1 MTRLVA
7 PGNDYRSLR
16 SLPDILDPTVAVIIP
31 VYNRSDLLENV
42 LAGLSRQSYDRE
54 FEVVVVDDG
63 SEENI
68 RQVVDRYVDSVPVR
82 LVRQERDGFG
92 LARARN
98 LGVASVDTDV
108 VIFLDADCV
117 PANDWLQHHMS
128 WHRKASNL
136 VVTGSRRDVD
146 VPLDPVA
153 VAAGTINLHA
163 IASEPDDPRSE
174 FVPDDW
180 RSLVYRRSQ
189 RLQLGDGG
197 FRAAIGGN
205 VAIRRDLILA
215 VGGVSTDFRAYGG
228 EDTEL
233 AWRLWN
239 AGAFIVPEDRAI
251 LYHQIHDDP
260 PDSYARKKHSREM
273 ASHLIADRVPHRFY
287 RKAPSH
293 LHTVPKVSWIVTV
306 EAAGEA
312 KRAWQEAS
320 LATYTDSEIILVG
333 TGAAVENWVSSG
345 AVSTDMTVVATF
357 GEAVAH
363 ARGETL
369 AIVDGRVRF
378 DRKLLARTMPRFD
391 DGRVSAVRVGYRA
404 GGTRFIRLKDL
415 RQVDAEHGRGGLPLF
430 GLIRRR
436 ELMKDPAALS
446 SPGDAWIAALDR
458 SRTELFVTD
467 LVEIPTEAA
476 TGTAMK
482 VPGIRD
488 LRAAGPTEI
497 ARGVKRAVRSRGAPQ
512 ATAPH
517 IRVEEVARVRIEY
530 VGFTGQQNLGD
541 DAMLEAVRR
550 LMPWAN
556 IGTQMKDARVVMLGG
571 GTLFNSTGAYLRKM
585 RHLDGPN
592 MERVVFGTGVRN
604 PDFWGITE
612 KVEDWNPFLESALLV
627 GVRGPDSV
635 ASMRG
640 WGYDGP
646 LEIIGDPALSLVRP
660 QGVEP
665 VEGRVVVC
673 PLHTNGELWGGDDE
687 AVFAALAASIT
698 RLKSEGRD
706 VVIMTAHPSDDRW
719 AVEIMRRAG
728 HPDLAYVAGYDNLD
742 ATLGLLASAD
752 IVIGERLH
760 AVVLAA
766 AMGTPFVALEY
777 RPKLLDFARSID
789 GEQYVVRTDEM
800 DRLDT
805 VVDTVL
811 RDSKQIRL
819 HLRGPVERLVARQ
832 HQQVA
837 EMAAELEAEDDG
849 SGAS

>member
-16 SLPDILDPTVAVIIP
+16 SLPDTLDPTVAVIIP

-68 RQVVDRYVDSVPVR
+68 REVVDRYVDSVPVR

-415 RQVDAEHGRGGLPLF
+415 RQVDAELGRGGLPLF

-467 LVEIPTEAA
+467 LVEIPTEA
-476 TGTAMK
+476 GTAPGRM
-482 VPGIRD
+482 VPGVAE
-488 LRAAGPTEI
+488 LRAAGATEI
-497 ARGVKRAVRSRGAPQ
+497 ARGVKRTIQSRTSSGETPPP
-512 ATAPH
+512 TPEH
-517 IRVEEVARVRIEY
+517 TDPRIRIEY
-530 VGFTGQQNLGD
+530 VGFTGQRNLGD
-541 DAMLEAVRR
+541 DAMLESVRQ
-550 LMPWAN
+550 LMPWAD
-556 IGTQMKDARVVMLGG
+556 IGVQIKDPNAVMLGG
-571 GTLFNSTGAYLRKM
+571 GTLFNSTGAYLRKI

-592 MERVVFGTGVRN
+592 MERIVFGTGARS

-612 KVEDWNPFLESALLV
+612 NVEDWNPFLESALLV

-646 LEIIGDPALSLVRP
+646 VEIIGDPALSLVRP

-673 PLHTNGELWGGDDE
+673 PLHTNGELWGGNDD
-687 AVFAALAASIT
+687 AVFDALASSVA
-698 RLKSEGRD
+698 RLKAEGRD
-706 VVIMTAHPSDDRW
+706 VVMMTAHPTDDRW
-719 AVEIMRRAG
+719 ALEIMRRSG

-742 ATLGLLASAD
+742 ETLRLLASAD

-766 AMGTPFVALEY
+766 AVGTPFVALEY
-777 RPKLLDFARSID
+777 RPKLLDFARSINS
-789 GEQYVVRTDEM
+789 GEQVVRTDQM
-800 DRLDT
+800 DQLDSA
-805 VVDTVL
+805 VDSALSRQSEIAGNIAEHVL
-811 RDSKQIRL
+811 
-819 HLRGPVERLVARQ
+819 PLVAK
-832 HQQVA
+832 QQEQAAAV
-837 EMAAELEAEDDG
+837 AAELE
-849 SGAS
+849 SSS